1 MVGVVLL
8 SGSETERPSAN
19 GSAALGTGEQG
30 MELSPVGVILRW
42 RVAPDFKR
50 IRRPMR
56 GRPIVQ
62 EAS

>member
-8 SGSETERPSAN
+8 SVSETERPSAN

-42 RVAPDFKR
+42 RVAPD
-50 IRRPMR
+50 
-56 GRPIVQ
+56 
-62 EAS
+62 